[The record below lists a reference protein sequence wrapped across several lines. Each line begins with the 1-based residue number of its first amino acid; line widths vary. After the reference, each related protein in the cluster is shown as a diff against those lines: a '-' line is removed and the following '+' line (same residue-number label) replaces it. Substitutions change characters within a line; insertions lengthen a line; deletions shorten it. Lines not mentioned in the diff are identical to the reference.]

1 MLDFLSWREGYRLS
15 LAGVTGII
23 VSIGIT
29 ADSFIVYFERIRDE
43 LREGKSLE
51 GAVETGWRRARRTVL
66 ASDAVNLLAAAVLF
80 VLAVGD
86 VQGFAL
92 TLGLSTLIDVLVV
105 TLFTHPILQ
114 LLARRPFFAEGHAF
128 SGLDPRALGAVYRGR
143 GQFREPAIAGRGA
156 VRGGGRGPAAAD
168 DRRAEGRRA
177 GRRREGTRL
186 MAGGLTRFGNDLYT
200 GARSIDFIKRR
211 RIWYLVSGTAVVLAL
226 VLPLLVLP
234 IFGRGFH
241 FGIEFTGGSQFTI
254 SGSSKVHGPEA
265 RTSGGA
271 VRHRTEVEPHDRD
284 RRWRPAPRA
293 DHAARPEGR
302 HRESRR
308 GRRRRSRRRTAC
320 RTRRRRRPAS
330 RRRSSARPGARTSP
344 SGAIRGLIIFLVLV
358 AIVMAVY
365 FRTWKMSVAGIVS
378 LIHDLIITAGVYGI
392 VGFEITPA
400 AVIGFLTILGYSLYD
415 TVVVFDKIRENTSRM
430 GDRSTRTFAETV
442 NLAVNQTLV
451 RSINTSV
458 VGLLPIASI
467 LFIGTT
473 LLGAGTL
480 RDISLALFIGIIVGT
495 YSTIFVAAPLYTDLR
510 GDRAGDQAA
519 GAPGADREGARL
531 SQREVPAWPGV
542 SLHEAGGGE

>member
-1 MLDFLSWREGYRLS
+1 
-15 LAGVTGII
+15 
-23 VSIGIT
+23 
-29 ADSFIVYFERIRDE
+29 
-43 LREGKSLE
+43 
-51 GAVETGWRRARRTVL
+51 
-66 ASDAVNLLAAAVLF
+66 
-80 VLAVGD
+80 
-86 VQGFAL
+86 
-92 TLGLSTLIDVLVV
+92 
-105 TLFTHPILQ
+105 
-114 LLARRPFFAEGHAF
+114 
-128 SGLDPRALGAVYRGR
+128 
-143 GQFREPAIAGRGA
+143 
-156 VRGGGRGPAAAD
+156 
-168 DRRAEGRRA
+168 
-177 GRRREGTRL
+177 

-211 RIWYLVSGTAVVLAL
+211 RIWYLVSGAAVLLAL

-234 IFGRGFH
+234 AFGRGFH
-241 FGIEFTGGSQFTI
+241 FGIEFTGGSQFTVSKSTKDLTNDTIATKAVQSVTGPEVTPLVAVVGGTDVRVQTTQLDPTGGGTTKSDAVAAALARAYGVPASEVASSFIGPTWGADI
-254 SGSSKVHGPEA
+254 SG
-265 RTSGGA
+265 
-271 VRHRTEVEPHDRD
+271 
-284 RRWRPAPRA
+284 
-293 DHAARPEGR
+293 
-302 HRESRR
+302 
-308 GRRRRSRRRTAC
+308 
-320 RTRRRRRPAS
+320 
-330 RRRSSARPGARTSP
+330 
-344 SGAIRGLIIFLVLV
+344 GAIRGLVIFLVLV

-430 GDRSTRTFAETV
+430 GERSTRTFSETV

-510 GDRAGDQAA
+510 SSEPSIKLQARRVLAARARA
-519 GAPGADREGARL
+519 
-531 SQREVPAWPGV
+531 
-542 SLHEAGGGE
+542 